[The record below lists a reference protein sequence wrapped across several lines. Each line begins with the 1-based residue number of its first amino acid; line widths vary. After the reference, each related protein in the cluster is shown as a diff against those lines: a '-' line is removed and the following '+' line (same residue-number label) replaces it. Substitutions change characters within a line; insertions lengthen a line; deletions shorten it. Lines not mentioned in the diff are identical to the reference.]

1 MRFTGAPFFLCW
13 EGMKLDKEKL
23 LNLPEEPGV
32 YLMKDKAGRIIY
44 VGKAKI
50 LKNRLKQY
58 FTAVEKHTPKVR
70 AMVSNIDTF
79 EYIITDSELEALIL
93 ECNLIKKHK
102 PYYNILLKDDKHYPY
117 IKVTIREDF
126 PQIFLARR
134 MIKDGSRYYGP
145 YTSGAAVR
153 EAIDMACKLCKLP
166 TCSLK
171 MPNDMGKRKE
181 CLNAHIEQC
190 IAPCV
195 RPITREAY
203 RKLIAKACGFFEG
216 DHAEIL
222 RELENDMQ
230 AASEALE
237 FERAALLRDK
247 ISAIHRLEE
256 RQKIISERQSDE
268 DVIGFYRQGNK
279 TYSEVFFIRRGRL
292 LGRRSTVLD
301 KTADIE
307 DGALCSEFLKQFY
320 AETNDI
326 PKTVY
331 TCFPSDEEE
340 LIADWLTQKS
350 GQKITVKC
358 PQRGEKKRL
367 TEMACKNARQNA
379 VDQLLRNSGRNI
391 PKSLV
396 ELKEKLG
403 LPVLPKRIES
413 YDISHTAGSDPVA
426 SMVVFQDGKPA
437 RSRYRRFKIETAAGG
452 DDYQSMTEVLYRRF
466 RHARDEAEQQAS
478 GTLSS
483 PKFLPLPDLILLDGG
498 KGQVNAIAA
507 LLEMMDADIPL
518 FGMVK
523 DDRHRTRGVVN
534 SEGKEIEFLKTSES
548 FRLLSSLQ
556 EEVHRFAITY
566 HKKLR
571 SKHITGS
578 ALENIEGVGKE
589 TRKKLMRHFKTI
601 SAIKK
606 AEVDELKQ
614 VPGLSERVS
623 QNVYNFFHEK
633 P

>member
-1 MRFTGAPFFLCW
+1 
-13 EGMKLDKEKL
+13 
-23 LNLPEEPGV
+23 
-32 YLMKDKAGRIIY
+32 MKDREGRIIY

-70 AMVSNIDTF
+70 AMVANIDSF

-117 IKVTIREDF
+117 IKVTVREEY
-126 PQIFLARR
+126 PRIFLTRKMA
-134 MIKDGSRYYGP
+134 KDGARYYGP
-145 YTSGAAVR
+145 YISGAAVR
-153 EAIDMACKLCKLP
+153 EAIDMACKLFRLP
-166 TCSLK
+166 TCRLK
-171 MPNDMGKRKE
+171 MPDDMGRRKE
-181 CLNAHIEQC
+181 CLNAHIGQC
-190 IAPCV
+190 VAPCV
-195 RPITREAY
+195 HPVSRTEY
-203 RKLIAKACGFFEG
+203 RRMIARACAFFEG
-216 DHAEIL
+216 EHDDIL
-222 RELENDMQ
+222 KELEADMQ

-247 ISAIHRLEE
+247 ISALRRLEE
-256 RQKIISERQSDE
+256 RQKIISESQADE
-268 DVIGFYRQGNK
+268 DVVGFYRQGTK

-292 LGRRSTVLD
+292 LGRRSIVLD
-301 KTADIE
+301 KTADVPDE
-307 DGALCSEFLKQFY
+307 TLCSEFLKQFY
-320 AETNDI
+320 AEADDI
-326 PKTVY
+326 PKAVY
-331 TCFPSDEEE
+331 TCWESDEEA
-340 LIADWLTQKS
+340 LVADWLTQKN
-350 GQKITVKC
+350 GRKTTVHC
-358 PQRGEKKRL
+358 PKRGEKKKL

-391 PKSLV
+391 PKSVV

-403 LPVLPKRIES
+403 LLVLPKRIES

-426 SMVVFQDGKPA
+426 SMVVFCDGKPA
-437 RSRYRRFKIETAAGG
+437 RSQYRRFKIETATGG
-452 DDYQSMTEVLYRRF
+452 DDYESMTEVLYRRF
-466 RHARDEAEQQAS
+466 RHAREEAEAQAA
-478 GTLSS
+478 GTLEK

-498 KGQVNAIAA
+498 KGQVNAVYK

-534 SEGKEIEFLKTSES
+534 CEGEEIEFLKTSES
-548 FRLLSSLQ
+548 FRLLAALQ
-556 EEVHRFAITY
+556 EEVHRFAVTY

-571 SKHITGS
+571 SKHVTGS
-578 ALENIEGVGKE
+578 VLETIEGVGSE

-601 SAIKK
+601 AAIK
-606 AEVDELKQ
+606 AATPEALRQ
-614 VPGLSERVS
+614 VSGISERVS

>member
-1 MRFTGAPFFLCW
+1 MRFTGAPFFLCG

-320 AETNDI
+320 AETSDI

-466 RHARDEAEQQAS
+466 RHARDEAEQQAA

-571 SKHITGS
+571 SKHVTGS

>member
-1 MRFTGAPFFLCW
+1 
-13 EGMKLDKEKL
+13 
-23 LNLPEEPGV
+23 
-32 YLMKDKAGRIIY
+32 MKDKEGCIIY

-58 FTAVEKHTPKVR
+58 FTAIDKHTPKVR

-117 IKVTIREDF
+117 IKVTIRDEY
-126 PQIFLARR
+126 PQIFLTRR
-134 MIKDGSRYYGP
+134 MEKDGARYYGP
-145 YTSGAAVR
+145 YTSSAAVR

-171 MPNDMGKRKE
+171 MPADMGRRKE
-181 CLNAHIEQC
+181 CLNAHIDQC

-195 RPITREAY
+195 HPVTRTAY
-203 RKLIAKACGFFEG
+203 RKLIARACAFFEG
-216 DHAEIL
+216 EHSEIL
-222 RELENDMQ
+222 RELETEMQ

-237 FERAALLRDK
+237 FEKAALLRDR
-247 ISAIHRLEE
+247 ISAIRRLEE
-256 RQKIISERQSDE
+256 RQKIISEGQADE
-268 DVIGFYRQGNK
+268 DVVGFYRQGSK

-301 KTADIE
+301 KTSDVPDE
-307 DGALCSEFLKQFY
+307 VLCSDFLKQFY
-320 AETNDI
+320 AEINDI
-326 PKTVY
+326 PKTIY
-331 TCFPSDEEE
+331 TCWVSDEET
-340 LIADWLTQKS
+340 LIADWLTRKA
-350 GQKITVKC
+350 GRKTVIRC
-358 PQRGEKKRL
+358 PQRGEKKKL
-367 TEMACKNARQNA
+367 TEMACKNAHQNA
-379 VDQLLRNSGRNI
+379 VDQLLRNSGRNV
-391 PKSLV
+391 PKAVV

-403 LPVLPKRIES
+403 LLALPKRIES

-426 SMVVFQDGKPA
+426 SMVVLQDGKPA
-437 RSRYRRFKIETAAGG
+437 RSQYRRFKIETAVGG

-466 RHARDEAEQQAS
+466 RHAREEAEAQAA
-478 GTLSS
+478 GQDIT

-498 KGQVNAIAA
+498 KGQVHAIQT
-507 LLEMMDADIPL
+507 LLDMIDADIPL

-548 FRLLSSLQ
+548 FRLLASLQ
-556 EEVHRFAITY
+556 EEVHRFAISY

-571 SKHITGS
+571 SRHVTGS
-578 ALENIEGVGKE
+578 VLEQIEGVGSE

-601 SAIKK
+601 SAIQE
-606 AEVDELKQ
+606 AEPEALSQ
-614 VPGLSERVS
+614 VPGVSKRVS
-623 QNVYNFFHEK
+623 QNVYNFFHKK

>member
-320 AETNDI
+320 AETSDI
-326 PKTVY
+326 PKNVY

-466 RHARDEAEQQAS
+466 RHARDEAEQQAAE
-478 GTLSS
+478 TLSS

-571 SKHITGS
+571 SKHVTGS